1 MPDYKDRYL
10 LLKELIKT
18 SGLIR
23 EDIAKVVNAMD
34 KIDEEENK
42 NKKEEKGE

>member
-10 LLKELIKT
+10 ILKELIKT

-23 EDIAKVVNAMD
+23 EDLAKVVDAMD
-34 KIDEEENK
+34 RIDEEENK
-42 NKKEEKGE
+42 ENKENN